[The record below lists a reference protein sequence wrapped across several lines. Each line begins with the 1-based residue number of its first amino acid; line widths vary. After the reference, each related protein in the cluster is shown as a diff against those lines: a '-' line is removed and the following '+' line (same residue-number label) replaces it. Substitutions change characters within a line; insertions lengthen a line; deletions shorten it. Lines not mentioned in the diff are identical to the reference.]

1 MLPDKSPHSGG
12 AIQTELLLFSRTETS
27 LERLP
32 NKQRHHLE
40 LKIRLTSPDNLQRD
54 DLYPDQV
61 TLAQRFSL
69 PASDLISLSALQNVR
84 NSQLA
89 NLDKQ
94 FVSQQLFNRMPFVH
108 RFFLQF
114 FTRSVAGQ
122 SGSFML
128 ELDCI

>member
-12 AIQTELLLFSRTETS
+12 AVQTEPLLFSRTETS
-27 LERLP
+27 PERLP
-32 NKQRHHLE
+32 NKQRHHSE
-40 LKIRLTSPDNLQRD
+40 LKMRLTGPDNLQRD
-54 DLYPDQV
+54 DLHPDQV
-61 TLAQRFSL
+61 TSAPRIRLA
-69 PASDLISLSALQNVR
+69 ASYLISLSALPNER

-108 RFFLQF
+108 RLFLQF
-114 FTRSVAGQ
+114 FTGSVAGQ